1 MRGKR
6 NTCEPVFAFLR
17 ITPACA
23 GKTSC
28 FPRTPRPGRDH
39 PRACGE
45 NSDYEYGTD
54 PDIGSP
60 PRMRGKRFHR
70 GRLFVDFRITPA
82 HAGKTRPPHPRGKCS
97 ADHPRACG
105 ENLLCLLYAVEPSGS
120 PPRMRGKRG
129 LLRCCAVSPRITP
142 AHAGKTGYIQTLLPC
157 GADHPRACGENLVG
171 HRGMVAK
178 SGSPPRMRGKRPP
191 PEQLRQQTRITP
203 AHAGKTRA
211 DSVILCLH
219 PDHPRACGE
228 NEEPQIPQLPNVG
241 SPPRMR
247 GKQPP
252 KQDTARASRI
262 TPAHAGKTC
271 PPLCYIYSI
280 ADHPRACGENRGS
293 LTTEYGLDGSPPRMR
308 GKLTV
313 AAWPRSITRITPA
326 HAGKTASAR
335 LFSAAATDHPRACG
349 ENRSVVK
356 PPCFTPG
363 SPPRMR
369 GKRAAAAVRLVG
381 ERITPAHAGKTLL
394 TQTFL
399 PDTTDHPRAC
409 GENADGRHVA
419 PTSCGSPPRMRGK
432 QPPKQ
437 DTARASRITPAHAG
451 KTCPPLCYIYSIAD
465 HPRACGENRG
475 SLTTE
480 YGLDGSPP
488 RMRGKL
494 TVAAWPRSITRITPA
509 HAGKTASARLFSAAA
524 TDHPRACGENR
535 SVVKPPCFTPG
546 SPPRMRGKRAAAAVR
561 LVGERITPAHA
572 GKTLLTQTFLPDTT
586 DHPRACGENADGR
599 HVAPTSCGS
608 PPRMRGKLQCASQR
622 NPASRITPAHAGKT
636 SSSFVCLPSSTDHPR
651 ACGENLFGR

>member
-1 MRGKR
+1 MRGK
-6 NTCEPVFAFLR
+6 PYAR
-17 ITPACA
+17 IPA
-23 GKTSC
+23 SC
-28 FPRTPRPGRDH
+28 I
-39 PRACGE
+39 A
-45 NSDYEYGTD
+45 
-54 PDIGSP
+54 
-60 PRMRGKRFHR
+60 
-70 GRLFVDFRITPA
+70 RITPA

-262 TPAHAGKTC
+262 TPAHAGKT
-271 PPLCYIYSI
+271 
-280 ADHPRACGENRGS
+280 
-293 LTTEYGLDGSPPRMR
+293 
-308 GKLTV
+308 
-313 AAWPRSITRITPA
+313 
-326 HAGKTASAR
+326 ASAR

-381 ERITPAHAGKTLL
+381 ERITPAHAGKTGCS
-394 TQTFL
+394 TRQ
-399 PDTTDHPRAC
+399 
-409 GENADGRHVA
+409 
-419 PTSCGSPPRMRGK
+419 
-432 QPPKQ
+432 
-437 DTARASRITPAHAG
+437 AG
-451 KTCPPLCYIYSIAD
+451 K
-465 HPRACGENRG
+465 
-475 SLTTE
+475 
-480 YGLDGSPP
+480 
-488 RMRGKL
+488 
-494 TVAAWPRSITRITPA
+494 
-509 HAGKTASARLFSAAA
+509 
-524 TDHPRACGENR
+524 
-535 SVVKPPCFTPG
+535 
-546 SPPRMRGKRAAAAVR
+546 
-561 LVGERITPAHA
+561 
-572 GKTLLTQTFLPDTT
+572 
-586 DHPRACGENADGR
+586 
-599 HVAPTSCGS
+599 
-608 PPRMRGKLQCASQR
+608 
-622 NPASRITPAHAGKT
+622 
-636 SSSFVCLPSSTDHPR
+636 STDHPR
-651 ACGENLFGR
+651 ACGENFSNSDPTSYAFGSPPRMRGKPWGAYPQGLGVRITPAHAGKTRHREPNLQPDADHPRACGENLTAALTLYLPDGSPPRMRGKPRSVPVKIQPHRITPAHAGKTDAGDSKGTGNADHPRACGENVLMMANRRQVYGSPPRMRGKRIFVKRLPMSRRITPAHAGKTISLFCMWLVITDHPRACGENCGNHCRKGNKYGSPPRMRGKQYTKIPAL